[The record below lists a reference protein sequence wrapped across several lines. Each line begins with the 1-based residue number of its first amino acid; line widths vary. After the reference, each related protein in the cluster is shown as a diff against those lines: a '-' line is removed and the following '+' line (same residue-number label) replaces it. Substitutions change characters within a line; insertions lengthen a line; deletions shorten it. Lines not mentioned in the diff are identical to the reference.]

1 MARNSNAQRQTEAEA
16 RQERA
21 ISLRADGRSY
31 EDISSELKVGVQEA
45 IDMVTNQPERTQTL
59 AGVRMEAFFIQNRV
73 NTRGRIEE
81 LSSLRQRL
89 SDELARREL
98 TDIPTDK
105 LITLLIKTNEAL
117 KGEVT
122 TPTIYSTAGQAKAE
136 RDRNMWDNF

>member
-1 MARNSNAQRQTEAEA
+1 
-16 RQERA
+16 
-21 ISLRADGRSY
+21 
-31 EDISSELKVGVQEA
+31 
-45 IDMVTNQPERTQTL
+45 MVTNQPERTQTL

-122 TPTIYSTAGQAKAE
+122 TPTIFSTAGQTKAE

>member
-1 MARNSNAQRQTEAEA
+1 MARNSNTQREAEA

-31 EDISSELKVGVQEA
+31 EDISSELNVGVQEA
-45 IDMVTNQPERTQTL
+45 IDLVKEQPERTQTL
-59 AGVRMEAFFIQNRV
+59 AGVRMEAFFVQNRI

-89 SDELARREL
+89 SDELARRDL
-98 TDIPTDK
+98 TDLPTDK
-105 LITLLIKTNEAL
+105 LVTLLIKTNEAL

-122 TPTIYSTAGQAKAE
+122 TPTIFSTAGQAKAE